1 MLNIRKQNT
10 VENQFKI
17 SVALNEKLHEHYR
30 CAVTLKDFFNRF
42 YYGNK
47 FDIRQICLDAV
58 ENFDEEGNVYN
69 MYYIYYVED
78 KKQDVV
84 SSGTWVS
91 EEDIPYANHL
101 WENLSRRRNIIK
113 AMNLYKR

>member
-42 YYGNK
+42 YYASK
-47 FDIRQICLDAV
+47 FDIRQICLDCV
-58 ENFDEEGNVYN
+58 ENFDEDNN
-69 MYYIYYVED
+69 LIKDYYIYTIVD
-78 KKQDVV
+78 KKNDVV
-84 SSGTWVS
+84 SNGTWVS

-101 WENLSRRRNIIK
+101 WNTISRKRNLVK